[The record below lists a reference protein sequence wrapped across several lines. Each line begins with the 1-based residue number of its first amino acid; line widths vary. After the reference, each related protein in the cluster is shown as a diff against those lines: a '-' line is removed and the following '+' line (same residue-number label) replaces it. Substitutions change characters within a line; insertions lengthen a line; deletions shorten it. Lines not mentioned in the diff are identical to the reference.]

1 MARKATVINI
11 SLAQSIINE
20 EQNSWSG
27 GLNPFLEHV
36 WNIYNRKVEG
46 TQYPKLNNFQV
57 LGLRL
62 KDPGCSLKCDIQ
74 PGKRGKKKGFV
85 ISDEQKEKMKAG
97 RLLKSKRSLPEDV
110 ADSLVKHFDKP
121 FKHLVD
127 RFISHP
133 TSKLAVKLKCIDCCG
148 QENVPSRI
156 RDCNIYSCSV
166 WAFRPYQT
174 SDKDDEDVS

>member
-1 MARKATVINI
+1 MARKATIINI

-20 EQNSWSG
+20 EQNNWSG

-62 KDPGCSLKCDIQ
+62 KDPNCSLKCNVQ

-85 ISDEQKEKMKAG
+85 ISDEQKEKMRAG
-97 RLLKSKRSLPEDV
+97 RLLKSKRSLPKEV
-110 ADSLVKHFDKP
+110 ADSLRKHYDKQFQP
-121 FKHLVD
+121 LVE
-127 RFISHP
+127 RFIEHP
-133 TSKLAVKLKCIDCCG
+133 TPMLAVKLKCIDCCG
-148 QENVPSRI
+148 QENHTPRI
-156 RDCNIYSCSV
+156 KNCTLYNCSSWIY
-166 WAFRPYQT
+166 RPYQM